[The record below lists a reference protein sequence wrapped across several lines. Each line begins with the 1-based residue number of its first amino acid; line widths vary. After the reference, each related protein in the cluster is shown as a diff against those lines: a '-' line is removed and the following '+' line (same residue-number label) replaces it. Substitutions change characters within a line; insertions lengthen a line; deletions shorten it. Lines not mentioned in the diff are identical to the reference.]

1 MNKENTNKIEK
12 IECIKLDE
20 ILKSLFTVSN
30 KVLINMINTI
40 FHENY
45 SIKDTTITQET
56 PEFTILQNNV
66 LKSDLILEL
75 KSKKKT
81 QNYHIKFQ
89 TKNDKTSIKYMFEY
103 DLLYAKQKYYEKRK
117 QNDEKIVFHMPE
129 DIIIFIGENNIPNHM
144 DIKIVL
150 PDEQEKDYEIPVMKC
165 SQYSTQE
172 MIQNKLYPLLP
183 LQLFNFKEELLKL
196 NKEKTENKNKI
207 DDQMQKVMQSAKQT
221 AEEIIKLQE
230 SGKINPEDMHIL
242 LLAISNLF
250 KYLNSKYGNDTKLN
264 KKVNIIIK
272 TLYDSIVEERGI
284 KIGEIKGI
292 ISTCIEFKLEDD
304 EIINKLKSNL
314 NLDDEK
320 ANKYLNNY
328 YKENKK

>member
-117 QNDEKIVFHMPE
+117 QNNDKIVFHMPE

-144 DIKIVL
+144 DMKIVL

-196 NKEKTENKNKI
+196 NKEKTENKDKI

-230 SGKINPEDMHIL
+230 TGKINPEDMHIL

-250 KYLNSKYGNDTKLN
+250 KYLNSKYGNGTKLN
-264 KKVNIIIK
+264 EKVNIIIK

-284 KIGEIKGI
+284 KIGEIRGI
-292 ISTCIEFKLEDD
+292 ISTYIEFKLEDD

-314 NLDDEK
+314 NIDDEK